1 MTILV
6 REPSAE
12 VIYLQGV
19 CFEHTWEG
27 RSWHE
32 TPVDDC
38 RCEDYPPPFP
48 QACRGPLYQLVSPGF
63 VVYETE
69 SPLPVYDELSY
80 RLEDA
85 RKRMIR
91 S

>member
-38 RCEDYPPPFP
+38 RCGTPTTVPTGVPWPPVPTGEP
-48 QACRGPLYQLVSPGF
+48 RIR
-63 VVYETE
+63 
-69 SPLPVYDELSY
+69 
-80 RLEDA
+80 RLRNGKSA
-85 RKRMIR
+85 AGV
-91 S
+91 